1 MNIKL
6 YTAAREAT
14 SKARNVASAIQQAQR
29 QVNDDNKD
37 IKDKVDKNQQNRAKN
52 KAKEEL
58 EAAKVAKDLAAK
70 QLSISQQQATAG
82 AIQALGAVAAA
93 VIGAQVDKKKKEKDD
108 PKPPIKDDGK
118 TKQTIENTGGPQDN
132 GEKAKGGG
140 ILGKI
145 KDAIKSVFGGGKD
158 GGGAGG
164 GPVGDGGGDGGGGGK
179 GGGPGLGDKL
189 KKLGSEFLDMGD
201 SDTKYAGV
209 EGKGNKN
216 IAQGTEG
223 VLKGAQMVA
232 NPMMAVNKLAG
243 MADQGLRG
251 IESKMGLGAFAEKD
265 ANGKMVKTDAGE
277 AFANIMDTVGKL
289 LGAKEIDSKLAQIA
303 NTLKEIGGMFDD
315 PSKLGILGK
324 AVKAGLVDT
333 FKATTQLA
341 GAALTDLG
349 NAATQAAQSGVN
361 AAAGRNGDDNGAV
374 EQTKENET
382 NRANSLIDNAGSQIT
397 APVTPPTEDDRDDG
411 SNPSTTPTQIKVLT
425 PEDEQKLDRS
435 LRQLYSAG
443 TEEGGRARSQQEIDD
458 LVNQGIGRARQ
469 NTLGSQLGIDK
480 DLIQVNN
487 ENGEISINGAKL
499 DNGIAQRLLSGDVS
513 AINEVKKSL
522 GLGRGGPSDPA
533 QLISLDPTK
542 AAENA
547 TKVIGNGGTVVSALT
562 EGDNPVA
569 RALQGITQNEDG
581 SGTKQVN
588 GTDVAISKEDL
599 AAFKALQAAG
609 ANVAIGD
616 NGKLTLNG
624 NVLDADQAEQLLGL
638 QRLGVNISNSN
649 AVQVEN
655 GKITGVK
662 LGINGDGA
670 SLSGPDLQNVLAV
683 ANSSELKGPVKLLG
697 DGGIQLANGA
707 TIDKTSLDLIA
718 EGLKTADPT
727 KNGAAKALL
736 NVAQSGNG
744 LSISNAKIGSNGDL
758 SVNGITVGA
767 NAVQVLAGNTSRSG
781 QDITGSTVNRD
792 VSEADKQLL
801 VEAVRAGSFLA
812 TASKDSGKDGGIK
825 VDLGGLNSD
834 NSRVSLTAGGK
845 SVSQSDLR
853 ALSSGNASL
862 GTYQDILGD
871 NTSAAGAVR
880 GLLQSLGA
888 SDIKIGSG
896 TGDNFTASD
905 SGDKIKFSLNGR
917 ESTIQLNE
925 IDLGTTDGGTAR
937 QLANNQ
943 AFGAIRAVAQ
953 LANNGLDLS
962 ATNGAP
968 NVTINRQGT
977 VNINE
982 GGRPQRTLDST
993 SISRI
998 NGDTSGGVASNV
1010 ATSIATGGQIEG
1022 NRSAGSFS
1030 NTRQA
1035 LDNFKD
1041 VFGRIG
1047 SGVSGVFGPGK
1058 GNDSKDI
1065 PESLKEG
1072 AIRKIDNAIDKAKNR
1087 GEAVDAL
1094 KKLGFTQEQIDKI
1107 IPENSKEAK
1116 GFTFSKDSLVVS
1128 RSTLENGSTL
1138 FSVGVA
1144 GVNGDLGGLEIGAN
1158 GVITPGQGALDFS
1171 GLAKNANN
1179 NRRDVIAENL
1189 NNFLADKGFGR
1200 SVVFAD
1206 QIQLDA
1212 QGNLAGVRIDGKN
1225 LSVEQF
1231 AAQAFANRSGNAKI
1245 GSAGELAN
1253 ELRTRAG
1260 VALQRSSGALQNGG
1274 GGSDLA
1280 NSATTLLNNLKA
1292 SGFDV
1297 SKATIDFKGEQAV
1310 INIPGKAPI
1319 VLGKGAID
1327 PNDSAGLES
1336 TVRDVFDP
1344 GKPAGSE
1351 EQQKFDNSLANFNR
1365 NQQDIERLTKAIET
1379 GFQAKAFGLFGVTNS
1394 KVNNLQVSFDENTGR
1409 INAARATLANG
1420 SEVAFN
1426 RIDFDKGVFSID
1438 KSASKG
1444 SETLGDPENT
1454 YLNSASERTLK
1465 ALRQGNAQ
1473 GALDE
1478 VLGTGVVRDQ
1488 KGYSGNNLQV
1498 DKNDYNNSTQER
1510 DYTGL
1515 NVAGRD
1521 IRLRS
1526 DYDVTGRGTTS
1537 TSDLSQAERALLSNQ
1552 ILSQQDKQG
1561 LITTNTEDRVKG
1573 LLSSLQNSA
1582 AFKQAVGSND
1592 AARMQSILDQ
1602 ELAKQGL
1609 KAGSVT
1615 AADLTISGT
1624 GTNFSVKEKKGTDPS
1639 EESALSKAVKTQV
1652 TQDVAELETRATEIN
1667 KKATTL
1673 GEELVDAI
1681 ANDDELKNALANGDT
1696 SGAKVRLEKLL
1707 EDKGL
1712 SKDTVRLRDITTTN
1726 PNTDKLE
1733 LKSSAGITAAALGSG
1748 ALNSRQLGIQTA
1760 LLAQAQVDY
1769 DRTKNGGTTPEGVG
1783 SASAGVAQ
1791 LERNLLGQLNS
1802 RLGGGEQ
1809 PVVQRGDQLTAERNV
1824 VESIRAA
1831 FIARGGQ
1838 LADFNLKFATTQVQ
1852 DLLNDETFRA
1862 QATSLDPTQRAAAEA
1877 KLKQANRN
1885 AGLADNAIE
1894 LKDLGINSLTEARTK
1909 GIGTLFTAEEAKEKL
1924 GSVNVTAGYDGRDA
1938 RIDVKGITFQNA
1950 NGGDQKADFSITR
1963 NQRGGYSI
1971 NLDADA
1977 GFGKEIKD
1985 QLGKRFSSDEGKEG
1999 MVSKVTKALATGL
2012 NAAMPGIEYW
2022 RKGMEAIQEA
2032 LIQLE
2037 AAKKQLAAALDYFAK
2052 MGLTPGMIVAG
2063 GDGAAAA
2070 PAGGSVIP
2078 GAGGP
2083 APGGPA
2089 PGGGNVPGGGGQV
2102 GGGGSGGGTAPGTVD
2117 GGGGGDSSGG
2127 NGPGPVGEGDGT
2139 VDGTD
2144 MDANGDGIVSEA
2156 EEIVGNSA
2164 SSSAFDNL
2172 AVNLGYM
2179 PGMLIQMAQDQGR
2192 LEELSEL
2199 MVSLSQPD
2207 KINPIVAMIQFTQKL
2222 MSDPNQLADA
2232 GAAALGG

>member
-223 VLKGAQMVA
+223 ILKGAQMVA

-243 MADQGLRG
+243 MADKGLASL
-251 IESKMGLGAFAEKD
+251 EQKLGLGKMDKD
-265 ANGKMVKTDAGE
+265 SFE
-277 AFANIMDTVGKL
+277 AMKNIMDTIGKL
-289 LGAKEIDSKLAQIA
+289 LGAKEIDSKLAQIG

-374 EQTKENET
+374 EQTKENEDG
-382 NRANSLIDNAGSQIT
+382 RAKALVDNAGT
-397 APVTPPTEDDRDDG
+397 
-411 SNPSTTPTQIKVLT
+411 TTPGT
-425 PEDEQKLDRS
+425 PGRGDGAPATGPKTTLSSDQELQLGRD

-443 TEEGGRARSQQEIDD
+443 TEEGGRARSEQEIND
-458 LVNQGIGRARQ
+458 LVGKGLDAARLRSL
-469 NTLGSQLGIDK
+469 TSQLGKGPDGK
-480 DLIQVNN
+480 DLNIKVEGGQVT
-487 ENGEISINGAKL
+487 INGAKL
-499 DNGIAQRLLSGDVS
+499 DAGIAERVLAGDQQAIDQVKSAVAGLGTEANSGD
-513 AINEVKKSL
+513 
-522 GLGRGGPSDPA
+522 G
-533 QLISLDPTK
+533 
-542 AAENA
+542 
-547 TKVIGNGGTVVSALT
+547 KVIGNNGTVTAALT
-562 EGDNPVA
+562 EGDSPVA
-569 RALQGITQNEDG
+569 RALQGITENEDG

-588 GTDVAISKEDL
+588 GADVTVSKEDL
-599 AAFKALQAAG
+599 AAFKALQGAG

-616 NGKLTLNG
+616 DGKLTLNG
-624 NVLDADQAEQLLGL
+624 KALAADQAQQLLNL
-638 QRLGVNISNSN
+638 QGLGVNIANSN
-649 AVQVEN
+649 AVQVGDD

-670 SLSGPDLQNVLAV
+670 ALSGPDLQNALALV
-683 ANSSELKGPVKLLG
+683 AQLNPTGDPALRPKLAADGSLK
-697 DGGIQLANGA
+697 LANGA
-707 TIDKTSLDLIA
+707 TIDKQSIALIA
-718 EGLKTADPT
+718 KGLGETSSLAES
-727 KNGAAKALL
+727 GAAKALL
-736 NVAQSGNG
+736 RLAQSQNG
-744 LSISNAKIGSNGDL
+744 LSISGASVGPNGDL

-781 QDITGSTVNRD
+781 QEVTGSTVNRD
-792 VSEADKQLL
+792 VSSEDQQLL
-801 VEAVRAGSFLA
+801 VDAVRAGSFLA
-812 TASKDSGKDGGIK
+812 TASAVPGKDGGIK

-845 SVSQSDLR
+845 SVSQSDLK
-853 ALSSGNASL
+853 AISSGNASL

-871 NTSAAGAVR
+871 NTSAAGAVK

-888 SDIKIGSG
+888 SNINITQVLGEGDTAQKQQDNASNRIDFEINGQKGS
-896 TGDNFTASD
+896 
-905 SGDKIKFSLNGR
+905 
-917 ESTIQLNE
+917 IQLNG
-925 IDLGTTDGGTAR
+925 IDLTQGGGVR
-937 QLANNQ
+937 QLSNNQ

-953 LANNGLDLS
+953 LANNGLNISS
-962 ATNGAP
+962 ATNSAGESAP
-968 NVTINRQGT
+968 AVTINRQGT
-977 VNINE
+977 VNINA
-982 GGRPQRTLDST
+982 GGGAQRTLDST

-998 NGDTSGGVASNV
+998 NGDTTGGVASNV

-1065 PESLKEG
+1065 PDSLK
-1072 AIRKIDNAIDKAKNR
+1072 KKAV
-1087 GEAVDAL
+1087 EDIADELSTLL
-1094 KKLGFTQEQIDKI
+1094 KGKDPAAGRTAATTRLKELGFTDQQIAGILTDKKDRNGNVTGI
-1107 IPENSKEAK
+1107 NVSKSAL
-1116 GFTFSKDSLVVS
+1116 GDSIAVT
-1128 RSTLENGSTL
+1128 RSTDANNNVN
-1138 FSVGVA
+1138 FSVGA
-1144 GVNGDLGGLEIGAN
+1144 KQDPSAPSTTGSSNFGGLQVASN
-1158 GVITPGQGALDFS
+1158 GTITAAVGPNAINGGSFE

-1179 NRRDVIAENL
+1179 NRRDTIAENL
-1189 NNFLADKGFGR
+1189 NNLLAQNGLGR

-1206 QIQLDA
+1206 QIQLDR

-1225 LSVEQF
+1225 LSIEQF
-1231 AAQAFANRSGNAKI
+1231 AAQALANPSGNTRF
-1245 GSAGELAN
+1245 GSAGELADA
-1253 ELRTRAG
+1253 LRSQAG
-1260 VALQRSSGALQNGG
+1260 TALQRSSGALQNGG

-1280 NSATTLLNNLKA
+1280 NAATTALNNLRA
-1292 SGFDV
+1292 SGFNVDG
-1297 SKATIDFKGEQAV
+1297 ATIDFDAG
-1310 INIPGKAPI
+1310 NGKAQI
-1319 VLGKGAID
+1319 KLADGKSLFVDSKGNFSNSTGATG
-1327 PNDSAGLES
+1327 SA
-1336 TVRDVFDP
+1336 
-1344 GKPAGSE
+1344 AGNGALLQNTFGVDASGPE
-1351 EQQKFDNSLANFNR
+1351 LTKFNR
-1365 NQQDIERLTKAIET
+1365 NQDQIQRLTSAIEE

-1394 KVNNLQVSFDENTGR
+1394 KVNNLQVGFDANGN
-1409 INAARATLANG
+1409 INSARATLANG

-1438 KSASKG
+1438 KAASKG

-1526 DYDVTGRGTTS
+1526 DYDATGRGTTS

-1552 ILSQQDKQG
+1552 ILSNQDNQG
-1561 LITTNTEDRVKG
+1561 LINTNTDERVKTV
-1573 LLSSLQNSA
+1573 LASLQGNA

-1592 AARMQSILDQ
+1592 AARVQTILDQ
-1602 ELAKQGL
+1602 ELAKQGI
-1609 KAGSVT
+1609 KPGSVT
-1615 AADLTISGT
+1615 AANLTIAGT
-1624 GTNFSVKEKKGTDPS
+1624 GNGETFSVKEGAGLKD
-1639 EESALSKAVKTQV
+1639 AVKAQV
-1652 TQDVAELETRATEIN
+1652 TQDVNALKERAEAINTNATQ
-1667 KKATTL
+1667 L
-1673 GEELVDAI
+1673 GKDLVDTI
-1681 ANDDELKNALANGDT
+1681 ANDVQLKDALANGDT
-1696 SGAKVRLEKLL
+1696 SGAKVRLEQIL
-1707 EDKGL
+1707 ESKGV
-1712 SKDTVRLRDITTTN
+1712 SKDAVRLRDITTTN

-1733 LKSSAGITAAALGSG
+1733 LKNSAGITAAALGSG
-1748 ALNSRQLGIQTA
+1748 SLNSRQLGIQTA

-1769 DRTKNGGTTPEGVG
+1769 DRTQNGGTTPEGVG

-1824 VESIRAA
+1824 VESLRAA

-1838 LADFNLKFATTQVQ
+1838 LADFKLQFATTQVQ

-1862 QATSLDPTQRAAAEA
+1862 QATAPVGSPQRAAAEE
-1877 KLKQANRN
+1877 KLKQANLN
-1885 AGLADNAIE
+1885 AGLTANSISLSAITNP
-1894 LKDLGINSLTEARTK
+1894 DGSLM
-1909 GIGTLFTAEEAKEKL
+1909 TAQEAKDSL

-1938 RIDVKGITFQNA
+1938 RIDVKGVTFNNA
-1950 NGGDQKADFSITR
+1950 NGGTHTADFSITR
-1963 NQRGGYSI
+1963 NQRGGYSV
-1971 NLDADA
+1971 NLNAND

-1985 QLGKRFSSDEGKEG
+1985 QLGERFSGDEGKENW
-1999 MVSKVTKALATGL
+1999 VSKVTKGLATGL

-2078 GAGGP
+2078 GADGP